1 MTPHLV
7 KARYRDVRVGGCVE
21 AVAQAR
27 PDGGWL
33 LRSTEALGAYPDR
46 MSDCLARWSEIA
58 PDRTFAARRG
68 PDGAWRRLSY
78 RQMLERARALGQGL
92 LALGLSPERPLLIL
106 SDNDLEH
113 LSLMMAAMW
122 AGVPSVS
129 VSPAYSLVAK
139 DFAKLRHI
147 VARGSPGLVYAA
159 DAGYADAIHA
169 AVSKTVPVL
178 MGADRI
184 EGRACIAFDD
194 LLATRPGPGLDEAH
208 AATGSDTVVK
218 LMFTSGSTRQPK
230 GVIVTQRM
238 WCANQQMLRQC
249 MAFLSDAPPVL
260 VDWLPWNHTFGGN
273 HNVGIALYNGG
284 TLYIDDGRP
293 TSQGMAETLRNLRE
307 ISPTVYFNVPKGF
320 SELVAAM
327 RDDAALAASMFR
339 DVQAFM
345 CGGAGLS
352 QATWDGLDALAEAT
366 VGERIRVMSG
376 LGMTETAPASTFL
389 VDSGAQAGRIGRPCP
404 GVEVKL
410 APVDGKYEVRFRG
423 PNVMP
428 GYWHEPELTEV
439 AFDEEGFYRTGDAAR
454 PIDPARPEAGLLF
467 DGRLAEDFKLSTGTF
482 VNVGPLRARVIA
494 AGDPCVMDAVVT
506 GLNLDEV
513 GLLVFPRLA
522 ECAALAGLPAG
533 SAAADVL
540 AHPAVREFFQGVMD
554 RLWRDGS
561 GSANR
566 PGRIHVMHA
575 PPSIDAGE
583 VTDKGSINQRAV
595 LAARASLVQA
605 LHAASPG
612 ADAPDGLH
620 ILFPT
625 LEKTT

>member
-1 MTPHLV
+1 
-7 KARYRDVRVGGCVE
+7 
-21 AVAQAR
+21 
-27 PDGGWL
+27 
-33 LRSTEALGAYPDR
+33 
-46 MSDCLARWSEIA
+46 MSDRLAHWAATA

-68 PDGAWRRLSY
+68 ADGSWQRVGFG
-78 RQMLERARALGQGL
+78 QMLARARALGQAL
-92 LALGLSPERPLLIL
+92 LALGLSAQRPLLIL

-122 AGVPSVS
+122 VGVPSVS
-129 VSPAYSLVAK
+129 ISPAYSLVAT

-147 VARGSPGLVYAA
+147 VARCSPGMVYASDPA
-159 DAGYADAIHA
+159 YARAVHA
-169 AVSKTVPVL
+169 AVSKATPVL
-178 MGADRI
+178 MGRGRI
-184 EGRACIAFDD
+184 EGRACHAFHD
-194 LLATRPGPGLDEAH
+194 LLATAPGPRVDAAQ
-208 AATGSDTVVK
+208 AATGPDTVVK

-249 MAFLSDAPPVL
+249 MAFLGDAPPVL

-284 TLYIDDGRP
+284 TLFIDDGRP
-293 TSQGMAETLRNLRE
+293 TPQGMAETLRNLRE

-320 SELVAAM
+320 SELVGAM
-327 RDDAALAASMFR
+327 REDPALAASVFR
-339 DVQAFM
+339 DMQAFM

-389 VDSGAQAGRIGRPCP
+389 VDTGARAGRIGRPCP

-410 APVDGKYEVRFRG
+410 APLQGKYEVRFRG

-428 GYWHEPELTEV
+428 GYWGDPELTEA
-439 AFDEEGFYRTGDAAR
+439 AFDDEGFYRTGDAVR
-454 PIDPARPEAGLLF
+454 PIDPDAPELGLLF
-467 DGRLAEDFKLSTGTF
+467 DGRIAEDFKLSTGTF
-482 VNVGPLRARVIA
+482 VSVGPLRARVIA

-506 GLNLDEV
+506 GLNMDEI
-513 GLLVFPRLA
+513 GLLVFPRLP
-522 ECAALAGLPAG
+522 ECTVLAGLPAG
-533 SAAADVL
+533 TPACDVL
-540 AHPAVREFFQGVMD
+540 SHPVVRGFFQEVLD
-554 RLWRDGS
+554 RLWREGS

-566 PGRIHVMHA
+566 PGRLHVMVA

-595 LAARASLVQA
+595 STARASLVQA
-605 LHAASPG
+605 LHAASPPG
-612 ADAPDGLH
+612 DAPDGLD

>member
-1 MTPHLV
+1 MTPHPV
-7 KARYRDVRVGGCVE
+7 EARYRDVHVGGCVE

-27 PDGGWL
+27 PEGGWL
-33 LRSTEALGAYPDR
+33 LRSTEALGAFPDR
-46 MSDCLARWSEIA
+46 MSDRLAHWAAVA
-58 PDRTFAARRG
+58 PERTFAARRG
-68 PDGAWRRLSY
+68 AGGAWRRLSY

-92 LALGLSPERPLLIL
+92 LDLGLAPDRPLLIL

-122 AGVPSVS
+122 VGVPSVS
-129 VSPAYSLVAK
+129 VSPAYSLVAR

-147 VARGSPGLVYAA
+147 VARCSPGLVYAA
-159 DAGYADAIHA
+159 DPTYADAIHS

-178 MGADRI
+178 MGAGRI
-184 EGRACIAFDD
+184 EGRACLAFDD
-194 LLATRPGPGLDEAH
+194 LLATRPGADLDAAH
-208 AATGSDTVVK
+208 AATGPDTVVK

-249 MAFLSDAPPVL
+249 MAFLGDAPPVL

-284 TLYIDDGRP
+284 TLHIDDGRP
-293 TSQGMAETLRNLRE
+293 TPQGMAETLRNLRE

-327 RDDAALAASMFR
+327 HDDKALAASVFR
-339 DVQAFM
+339 DVRAFM

-389 VDSGAQAGRIGRPCP
+389 VDSGARAGRIGRPCP

-428 GYWHEPELTEV
+428 GYWHEPELTEA
-439 AFDEEGFYRTGDAAR
+439 AFDDEGFYRTGDAAR
-454 PIDPARPEAGLLF
+454 PIDPERPEAGLLF

-482 VNVGPLRARVIA
+482 VSVGPLRARVIA

-506 GLNLDEV
+506 GLNLDEI

-522 ECAALAGLPAG
+522 ECASLAGLPAG
-533 SAAADVL
+533 TAAAEVL
-540 AHPAVREFFQGVMD
+540 AHPAVRDFFQGVAD
-554 RLWRDGS
+554 RLWREGS

-566 PGRIHVMHA
+566 PARLHVMRS

-605 LHAASPG
+605 LHAAATG
-612 ADAPDGLH
+612 VETPDGLQ

-625 LEKTT
+625 LEKT

>member
-7 KARYRDVRVGGCVE
+7 EPRYRDVRVGGCVE

-27 PDGGWL
+27 PEGGWL
-33 LRSTEALGAYPDR
+33 LRSTEQLGAYPDR
-46 MSDCLARWSEIA
+46 MGDCLAQWAEA
-58 PDRTFAARRG
+58 VPERTFAARRG
-68 PDGAWRRLSY
+68 ANGAWRRLSY

-92 LALGLSPERPLLIL
+92 LDLGLSPERPLLIL

-129 VSPAYSLVAK
+129 VSPAYSLVAS

-147 VARGSPGLVYAA
+147 VARCSPGLVYAA
-159 DAGYADAIHA
+159 EPSYAGAIHA

-208 AATGSDTVVK
+208 AATGPDTVVK

-249 MAFLSDAPPVL
+249 MAFLGDAPPVL

-293 TSQGMAETLRNLRE
+293 TPQGMAETLRNLRE

-327 RDDAALAASMFR
+327 RDDATLAASVFR
-339 DVQAFM
+339 DVKAFM

-389 VDSGAQAGRIGRPCP
+389 VDTSARAGRIGRPCP

-410 APVDGKYEVRFRG
+410 APVDGKYEARFRG

-428 GYWHEPELTEV
+428 GYWHDPELTEA
-439 AFDEEGFYRTGDAAR
+439 AFDEDGFYRTGDAAR
-454 PIDPARPEAGLLF
+454 PIDPRRPEAGLLF

-506 GLNLDEV
+506 GLNLDEI
-513 GLLVFPRLA
+513 GLLVFPRLS

-533 SAAADVL
+533 TAAADVL
-540 AHPAVREFFQGVMD
+540 AHPVVREFFQRVTD
-554 RLWRDGS
+554 RLWREGS

-566 PGRIHVMHA
+566 PGRLHVLLA

-595 LAARASLVQA
+595 LTARASLVQA
-605 LHAASPG
+605 LHAASP
-612 ADAPDGLH
+612 AAQARDGLH